1 MEYHTYQELVD
12 RLNYLIKENKDLTM
26 MFYHIPL
33 KTIKDMLI
41 SPYISD
47 ELKMRWIKIYE
58 KKYKYL
64 QRINER
70 DGE

>member
-64 QRINER
+64 QRINDR